1 MKKTLLCFLFLFT
14 TVFYAQVSDIVHC
27 PGDNNFDLAKQKP
40 LLIGNLNPDETIVS
54 FHLSLADATTNA
66 NTIANPSNYNA
77 STGSTTIYVRI
88 DNNGTITTNSFNIKV
103 VAALNIIATN
113 TSILCAGEKAS
124 LTVTAS
130 GGGGQYYYSLNSGSF
145 TSNNVFNNLT
155 AGVYT
160 IQVLDAVAGCTT
172 TISHII
178 NAPGIFNA
186 TTMVSGQMATITAI
200 GGIAPYQ
207 YSLEGINYQFS
218 SFFPNLT
225 PGNHVFMVK
234 DSNGCIVAVP
244 ATILPALTTTAFIT
258 KEIDCSVNSNASI
271 TVDAAG
277 GQSPYTYSLNGGPF
291 QAGNNFSNLTAG
303 TYTITA
309 KDAVNTISDPTAIT
323 INPLVVLSAT
333 AFVTTPTSCSTGTI
347 TAMATGGKAPYVYSF
362 DGGMTF
368 ISSNVFTTPYP
379 GTYVLIVKDSK
390 GCLSSSF
397 TTIIQPAIPFVL
409 TASNTPISCNGGND
423 ASLTINVNGGKA
435 PYQYAI
441 NNDVYASINIFT
453 SLNAGT
459 YTLKVRDA
467 AGCVNTLLY
476 TITEPSAVNANMII
490 DRNTISILDANGGTG
505 SYQYA
510 IDNGAFQTN
519 NVFTNVNPGIH
530 HVRVKD
536 SAGCQIELTG
546 TVLSPLT
553 FTTSI
558 VKSLNCTGKSQIF
571 ITATG
576 GQAPYLYSI
585 NGGQNYQPGY
595 AFSLLP
601 PGTYF
606 ITVKD
611 ALNALSNKT
620 ITLNQFIPV
629 TATATN
635 TEILCAGETAS
646 LTVTALSGEAPFQYS
661 INGNAYTS
669 SNVFTKINAG
679 TYIINVKDSYGC
691 VVSLSHTI
699 MEPQV
704 VIGNILIEDQTISV
718 VDVTGGTGSYFYSI
732 DNGSFQTN
740 NVFTNVNPG
749 IHQVRVKDSNNCEP
763 GSFWAEIAIPIT
775 AAITIT
781 KPLECTSN
789 AKITVTA
796 TGGFS
801 PYIYSID
808 GGATFQASNLF
819 TNLIAGTYTVTV
831 KDNDDRLYTKSITIS
846 PLIPIYADFLIDKQT
861 LTINGQAGTAPYQYS
876 VDESPFQ
883 TNNIFTNLSPGIH
896 QVYITDSKGCQSLA
910 FQVTIE
916 NVNQLTASVA
926 ITKEIDCISNAVIAV
941 NASGGTEPYS
951 YSINGGVNFQVSNVF
966 SNILMGT
973 YSIVVK
979 DANNALVTSNN
990 ITILPLSLPLI
1001 SVTKI
1006 NPSCYQAGNGIIT
1019 VQAHGGKAP
1028 YLYSIGGSY
1037 ASSNVFTGLVAG
1049 TYNVTVKD
1057 ANGCLSTNSLTIEEP
1072 LPITA
1077 TTSIANS
1084 TTINDNN
1091 GKITVTA
1098 TGGVYS
1104 YTYALTN
1111 FNGIIIRAF
1120 QSSNIF
1126 DGLQAGLYGV
1136 QVKDA
1141 NGCIAS
1147 KTNISIINKINNLS
1161 ATVITQITCNNPF
1174 ATLTVT
1180 AVGGTIPYQYSADN
1194 GITYSALNVFNFTSG
1209 SYTLKVRDADNNTAT
1224 LTATITD
1231 QIAPSFYYNTY
1242 KGICSTSDEDRGGI
1256 TIAASGGQPP
1266 YTYSFN
1272 GGPFVVHEDLYE
1284 GLEPGTYT
1292 FSIKDANGC
1301 TSATQNFTIE
1311 EPDPIISK
1319 VIIDNQ
1325 TITVKALGQGRSYE
1339 YSLDGI
1345 NFQSNNVFANLKK
1358 GTYTVYIRD
1367 YRGCTATHSDIIIYE
1382 PTSLTANFEITPLT
1396 CDSTTGKLN
1405 IIALG
1410 GIAPYQY
1417 SIDNGNT
1424 YTSSNLFTGLFPG
1437 SYAIIVKDAQNTT
1450 ASSIAV
1456 IKPIE
1461 LLAVTAVVTKGID
1474 CLSNASITVNAI
1486 GGNGPY
1492 TYSIGNGYTTSNIFN
1507 NLTSQTYTV
1516 SAKDA
1521 FGCIATT
1528 SATILQ
1534 PTILSLSNI
1543 GTNSKTLGSSDGSIT
1558 ITASGGTA
1566 PYQYLLKYENGSKIV
1581 GPQSSSVFTGLSV
1594 GKYTIEVTDAAGCKV
1609 SKSGILISSDTIFGT
1624 LMITP
1629 LTCTTLGIIT
1639 INAAGGKYPHQYSF
1653 DNGITYGSSNIASN
1667 LQAGTYT
1674 IKVKDAGGDILTLS
1688 TSLSAVNPV
1697 VATTAITYPIH
1708 CNGSNDAVI
1717 QITATGG
1724 KAPYFYSINGSP
1736 YQSNNTFSN
1745 LYAGNHIITVKDS
1758 NECSSVTALAIAQ
1771 PAVLVSSIE
1780 IANQTVTVNSTG
1792 GTGPY
1797 RYAIS
1802 PNLNVF
1808 STSNTFPNLTP
1819 GTYRV
1824 ITSDVKGC
1832 FVIMDAVVDPIA
1844 PTINGQDKLTVEFK
1858 AGQTLAD
1865 LTPEGQDI
1873 KWYSTPNTLEGKTS
1887 KTKETPLP
1895 LSTVLV
1901 HGTTYYASQ
1910 TINGIESKERL
1921 AVTAK
1926 INGTLSTPDFLLA
1939 NFKSYPNPVQ
1949 HILTIDNTAVID
1961 EVEIFSVAGKSIL
1974 VKKINSE
1981 HSEIDLS
1988 NISSGFYLLKVT
2000 SEGKTK
2006 TIKIVKK

>member
-277 GQSPYTYSLNGGPF
+277 GQSPYTYSFNGGPF

-323 INPLVVLSAT
+323 IVPPVAVNAT
-333 AFVTTPTSCSTGTI
+333 AISTNPTNCSIGTI

-368 ISSNVFTTPYP
+368 ISSNVFSTPYP
-379 GTYVLIVKDSK
+379 GIYVIIVKDSK

-397 TTIIQPAIPFVL
+397 TTIIQPATPLVL
-409 TASNTPISCNGGND
+409 TASNTSISCNGGND

-441 NNDVYASINIFT
+441 NTGVYTSSNIFT

-490 DRNTISILDANGGTG
+490 DGNTISILDANGGTG

-510 IDNGAFQTN
+510 IDNGNFQ
-519 NVFTNVNPGIH
+519 V
-530 HVRVKD
+530 
-536 SAGCQIELTG
+536 
-546 TVLSPLT
+546 
-553 FTTSI
+553 
-558 VKSLNCTGKSQIF
+558 
-571 ITATG
+571 
-576 GQAPYLYSI
+576 
-585 NGGQNYQPGY
+585 
-595 AFSLLP
+595 
-601 PGTYF
+601 
-606 ITVKD
+606 
-611 ALNALSNKT
+611 
-620 ITLNQFIPV
+620 
-629 TATATN
+629 
-635 TEILCAGETAS
+635 
-646 LTVTALSGEAPFQYS
+646 
-661 INGNAYTS
+661 
-669 SNVFTKINAG
+669 
-679 TYIINVKDSYGC
+679 
-691 VVSLSHTI
+691 
-699 MEPQV
+699 
-704 VIGNILIEDQTISV
+704 
-718 VDVTGGTGSYFYSI
+718 
-732 DNGSFQTN
+732 N

-775 AAITIT
+775 AAISIT
-781 KPLECTSN
+781 KPIECTSN
-789 AKITVTA
+789 AEITVTA

-819 TNLIAGTYTVTV
+819 TNLIAGTYSVTV
-831 KDNDDRLYTKSITIS
+831 KDNDDKLYTKSITIS

-876 VDESPFQ
+876 VGGSPFQ
-883 TNNIFTNLSPGIH
+883 TNNIFTNLSPGVH

-941 NASGGTEPYS
+941 NASGGTAPYS
-951 YSINGGVNFQVSNVF
+951 YSINGGANFQVSNVF

-1242 KGICSTSDEDRGGI
+1242 KGICSTSDQDRGGI

-1507 NLTSQTYTV
+1507 NLTSQTYTI

-1528 SATILQ
+1528 STTILQ

-1566 PYQYLLKYENGSKIV
+1566 PYQYLLKYENGSQIV
-1581 GPQSSSVFTGLSV
+1581 GPQSSSVFTGLVV

-1797 RYAIS
+1797 QYAIS

-1832 FVIMDAVVDPIA
+1832 FVIMDAIVDPIA

-1926 INGTLSTPDFLLA
+1926 LNGALSTPDFVLS
-1939 NFKSYPNPVQ
+1939 NFTCYPNPVQ
-1949 HILTIDNTAVID
+1949 HSLTINNTAVID
-1961 EVEIFSVAGKSIL
+1961 EVEIFSVNGKSIL
-1974 VKKINSE
+1974 AKKINSE

-1988 NISSGFYLLKVT
+1988 SVSSGVYLLKVK

-2006 TIKIVKK
+2006 TVKIVKK

>member
-1 MKKTLLCFLFLFT
+1 LINTFSNIPVGT
-14 TVFYAQVSDIVHC
+14 YTVKVKDFANTV
-27 PGDNNFDLAKQKP
+27 
-40 LLIGNLNPDETIVS
+40 
-54 FHLSLADATTNA
+54 TNA
-66 NTIANPSNYNA
+66 NSLSIAPPVTVNGVALVANATSCNNA
-77 STGSTTIYVRI
+77 SIIVQATSGLAPYFYSI
-88 DNNGTITTNSFNIKV
+88 DNGQTFTNSNI
-103 VAALNIIATN
+103 
-113 TSILCAGEKAS
+113 
-124 LTVTAS
+124 
-130 GGGGQYYYSLNSGSF
+130 
-145 TSNNVFNNLT
+145 FNNLT
-155 AGVYT
+155 PGNYNFLIKDSKGCVSAPLFNTVQPPLPPLVVTAAHTPLLCWGEKTTLTIAAAG
-160 IQVLDAVAGCTT
+160 
-172 TISHII
+172 
-178 NAPGIFNA
+178 
-186 TTMVSGQMATITAI
+186 GQ
-200 GGIAPYQ
+200 APYQ
-207 YSLEGINYQFS
+207 YSINNVS
-218 SFFPNLT
+218 
-225 PGNHVFMVK
+225 
-234 DSNGCIVAVP
+234 
-244 ATILPALTTTAFIT
+244 
-258 KEIDCSVNSNASI
+258 
-271 TVDAAG
+271 
-277 GQSPYTYSLNGGPF
+277 YTSG
-291 QAGNNFSNLTAG
+291 
-303 TYTITA
+303 
-309 KDAVNTISDPTAIT
+309 
-323 INPLVVLSAT
+323 
-333 AFVTTPTSCSTGTI
+333 
-347 TAMATGGKAPYVYSF
+347 
-362 DGGMTF
+362 
-368 ISSNVFTTPYP
+368 NVFTN
-379 GTYVLIVKDSK
+379 LK
-390 GCLSSSF
+390 
-397 TTIIQPAIPFVL
+397 A
-409 TASNTPISCNGGND
+409 GN
-423 ASLTINVNGGKA
+423 
-435 PYQYAI
+435 
-441 NNDVYASINIFT
+441 
-453 SLNAGT
+453 
-459 YTLKVRDA
+459 
-467 AGCVNTLLY
+467 Y
-476 TITEPSAVNANMII
+476 TIKVIDATGCTSTLPYTIMEPSAVNADMVI
-490 DRNTISILDANGGTG
+490 DGNTISILN
-505 SYQYA
+505 
-510 IDNGAFQTN
+510 
-519 NVFTNVNPGIH
+519 
-530 HVRVKD
+530 
-536 SAGCQIELTG
+536 
-546 TVLSPLT
+546 
-553 FTTSI
+553 
-558 VKSLNCTGKSQIF
+558 
-571 ITATG
+571 
-576 GQAPYLYSI
+576 
-585 NGGQNYQPGY
+585 
-595 AFSLLP
+595 
-601 PGTYF
+601 
-606 ITVKD
+606 
-611 ALNALSNKT
+611 
-620 ITLNQFIPV
+620 
-629 TATATN
+629 
-635 TEILCAGETAS
+635 
-646 LTVTALSGEAPFQYS
+646 
-661 INGNAYTS
+661 
-669 SNVFTKINAG
+669 
-679 TYIINVKDSYGC
+679 
-691 VVSLSHTI
+691 
-699 MEPQV
+699 
-704 VIGNILIEDQTISV
+704 
-718 VDVTGGTGSYFYSI
+718 VTGGTGSYFYSI

-740 NVFTNVNPG
+740 TIFTNVTVG
-749 IHQVRVKDSNNCEP
+749 LHQVRVKDSNNCEP

-781 KPLECTSN
+781 KPIECTSN
-789 AKITVTA
+789 AEITVTA
-796 TGGFS
+796 TGGFT
-801 PYIYSID
+801 PYVYSID
-808 GGATFQASNLF
+808 GGTTFQASNIF
-819 TNLIAGTYTVTV
+819 TNVVAGTYTITV
-831 KDNDDRLYTKSITIS
+831 KDNNDKLYTKSITIS

-876 VDESPFQ
+876 VDGSPFQ

-941 NASGGTEPYS
+941 NASGGTAPYS
-951 YSINGGVNFQVSNVF
+951 YSINGGATFQLNTIF
-966 SNILMGT
+966 SNITPGT

-979 DANNALVTSNN
+979 DANNTLVTTNN
-990 ITILPLSLPLI
+990 ITVLPLTFPTI
-1001 SVTKI
+1001 SVTKV
-1006 NPSCYQAGNGIIT
+1006 NPSCYQAGNGIIN
-1019 VQAHGGKAP
+1019 VQAQGGKAP
-1028 YLYSIGGSY
+1028 YMYSIGGSY

-1057 ANGCLSTNSLTIEEP
+1057 ANGCLSSYYISIEEP
-1072 LPITA
+1072 FPITA
-1077 TTSIANS
+1077 TISIANS

-1091 GKITVTA
+1091 GKITITA

-1136 QVKDA
+1136 QVKDV

-1147 KTNISIINKINNLS
+1147 KTNISIINKINNLT
-1161 ATVITQITCNNPF
+1161 ATVVITQMTCNNPVG
-1174 ATLTVT
+1174 TLTVT
-1180 AVGGTIPYQYSADN
+1180 AVGGTVPYQYSADN
-1194 GITYSALNVFNFTSG
+1194 GITYSPSNVFNLTAG
-1209 SYTLKVRDADNNTAT
+1209 SYTLKVRDADNNTT
-1224 LTATITD
+1224 VLTATIKD
-1231 QIAPSFYYNTY
+1231 QIAPSFYYDTY
-1242 KGICSTSDEDRGGI
+1242 KGLCSTSDLDRGGI

-1272 GGPFVVHEDLYE
+1272 GGPFVVHDDLYE

-1292 FSIKDANGC
+1292 FSIKDANAC

-1367 YRGCTATHSDIIIYE
+1367 YRGCTATHSEIIIYE
-1382 PTSLTANFEITPLT
+1382 PTSLSANFEITPLT

-1410 GIAPYQY
+1410 GTAPYQY

-1450 ASSIAV
+1450 ASSTAV

-1461 LLAVTAVVTKGID
+1461 LLAVTAVVSKGID

-1492 TYSIGNGYTTSNIFN
+1492 TYSIGNGYTKSNIFT

-1534 PTILSLSNI
+1534 STILSLSNI
-1543 GTNSKTLGSSDGSIT
+1543 GTNSKTLGSSDGTIT

-1566 PYQYLLKYENGSKIV
+1566 PYQYLLKYENGSQIV
-1581 GPQSSSVFTGLSV
+1581 GPQSSSVFMGLSV

-1609 SKSGILISSDTIFGT
+1609 SKSGLVISSDTIFGT

-1697 VATTAITYPIH
+1697 VATTAITSPIH

-1724 KAPYFYSINGSP
+1724 KAPYFYSINGSA
-1736 YQSNNTFSN
+1736 YQSGNTFSN
-1745 LYAGNHIITVKDS
+1745 LYAGNHSITVKDS
-1758 NECSSVTALAIAQ
+1758 NQCSSVMALAITE
-1771 PAVLVSSIE
+1771 PSVLVSSIQVV
-1780 IANQTVTVNSTG
+1780 NQTVTVNSTG

-1797 RYAIS
+1797 QYAIS

-1808 STSNTFPNLTP
+1808 STNNKFSNLTP

-1824 ITSDVKGC
+1824 ITSDLNGC

-1844 PTINGQDKLTVEFK
+1844 PTINGQNKLTVEFK

-1895 LSTVLV
+1895 LTTILV
-1901 HGTTYYASQ
+1901 NGTTYYASQ

-1926 INGTLSTPDFLLA
+1926 LNGSLSTPDFVLV
-1939 NFKSYPNPVQ
+1939 NFKFYPNPVQ
-1949 HILTIDNTAVID
+1949 HTLNISNTAVIN
-1961 EVEIFSVAGKSIL
+1961 EVEIYSASGKSIL
-1974 VKKINSE
+1974 SKKINSE

-1988 NISSGFYLLKVT
+1988 NVSSGFYLLKVK
-2000 SEGKTK
+2000 SEGREK
-2006 TIKIVKK
+2006 TIKFIKK